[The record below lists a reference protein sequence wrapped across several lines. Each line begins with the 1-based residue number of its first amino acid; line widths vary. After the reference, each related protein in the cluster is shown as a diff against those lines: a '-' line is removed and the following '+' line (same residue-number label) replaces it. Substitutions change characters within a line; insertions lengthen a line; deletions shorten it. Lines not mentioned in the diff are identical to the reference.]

1 MASFGR
7 VKEHSSNASSSTSFN
22 PLDLLNKLRGAEG
35 GGGGTA
41 SNASNN
47 TSTKYRRTPMESPL
61 KSSISSPLPGGAGA
75 EAGLGAGAGSL
86 SMGSEGKDPNLSIAV
101 GESEDAFE
109 QRIKHF
115 KVYLWLLLLCYTC
128 NMYLIIFLLWSY
140 QELQEMN
147 VEILRLRKQNK
158 KLLQEKDTIRK
169 EMMEQKAKGR

>member
-1 MASFGR
+1 MSREEKREREMASFGK

-22 PLDLLNKLRGAEG
+22 PLDLLNKLRGLRG
-35 GGGGTA
+35 RR
-41 SNASNN
+41 SCLQCNQQRQHQV
-47 TSTKYRRTPMESPL
+47 STDSMESPL

-169 EMMEQKAKGR
+169 R

>member
-1 MASFGR
+1 M
-7 VKEHSSNASSSTSFN
+7 
-22 PLDLLNKLRGAEG
+22 NKLRGAEG

-101 GESEDAFE
+101 EESEDAFE

-147 VEILRLRKQNK
+147 AEILRLRKQNK